1 MFWAVAGDGP
11 LDLEIRGGGED
22 GHPDLYIS
30 GGGSDLPPQIFF
42 FRHSVRL

>member
-30 GGGSDLPPQIFF
+30 GGGERSPKKFF
-42 FRHSVRL
+42 SALRASF